1 MHAIPELTKLFN
13 NITIHLAQM
22 WAEFDPVES
31 NYTARESLL
40 DTAFIPKAIKV
51 KRPTLELPDLELNT
65 HQIVE
70 LLEGRDFDT
79 LKLIADE
86 CLASE
91 SKEVTLE
98 SDELQYTITL
108 GMLTT
113 YNDRLSEHCNVEGVS
128 QLNLS
133 PEHQLAATFF
143 HHTACMISVNHGTS
157 ADENDNAIELL
168 ATELEKERVQNPTL
182 DLNEIDIDTRVLWT
196 YGIECPDVS
205 ISPWELLDASKGT
218 FSDDLMEQLSL
229 MASLADPDA
238 VLLTSV
244 GKVATVKLTV
254 EVVEA
259 LQQRI
264 NKDKKEIK

>member
-31 NYTARESLL
+31 RRSARESLM

-70 LLEGRDFDT
+70 LLEGRDFEI

-91 SKEVTLE
+91 SKEVNLE

-113 YNDRLSEHCNVEGVS
+113 YNDRLSEHCNVEGIS
-128 QLNLS
+128 QLNLA
-133 PEHQLAATFF
+133 PEYQLAATFF
-143 HHTACMISVNHGTS
+143 YHTACMISVRHGSTQ
-157 ADENDNAIELL
+157 DENDNSVEQLVAD
-168 ATELEKERVQNPTL
+168 LEKQQKETPTL
-182 DLNEIDIDTRVLWT
+182 DLNVVAIDTRALWT
-196 YGIECPDVS
+196 YGIECPDVT

-229 MASLADPDA
+229 MASLAERDD

-244 GKVATVKLTV
+244 GKIATATLTVK
-254 EVVEA
+254 VVEA
-259 LQQRI
+259 LQERI
-264 NKDKKEIK
+264 NKDKTEIK